1 MSKPS
6 NNNFSVFVSRLF
18 YNFVRITGA
27 LPGLVWLR
35 PRILYEIPA
44 ARKHVRGGALIVS
57 NHISILDPVYL
68 MFAVWYRRL
77 RFICIKEFYEGKFR
91 SLIFRLGR
99 CIPID
104 RENVTMDTLREIVS
118 GLKDGDLITIFPEGH
133 INESGEA
140 VERFKSGAVLM
151 STMGARPILPIYID
165 KPRRPLSRLTAVIG
179 EPMDPA
185 SEYGRRPTSEQL
197 QAFSERLQQ
206 KELELRKLAEERK
219 RNDRKL

>member
-35 PRILYEIPA
+35 PRILYESPA
-44 ARKHVRGGALIVS
+44 AQKRMKGGALIVC
-57 NHISILDPVYL
+57 NHISLLDPVYV
-68 MFAVWYRRL
+68 MFAVWYRRI
-77 RFICIKEFYEGKFR
+77 RFICLKEFYNGRFS

-104 RENVTMDTLREIVS
+104 RENVSMDTLREVVS
-118 GLKDGDLITIFPEGH
+118 GLKGGDLITIFPEGH

-140 VERFKSGAVLM
+140 MERFKSGAVLM
-151 STMGARPILPIYID
+151 STMGTRPILPVYID
-165 KPRRPLSRLTAVIG
+165 KPKRLLSRLTAVIG
-179 EPMDPA
+179 EPMDPV

-197 QAFSERLQQ
+197 QAFSDRLQE
-206 KELELRKLAEERK
+206 KELELMQLAEERK
-219 RNDRKL
+219 TK

>member
-1 MSKPS
+1 MSKLTNHNS
-6 NNNFSVFVSRLF
+6 SVFVSRLF

-35 PRILYEIPA
+35 PRILYESPA
-44 ARKHVRGGALIVS
+44 ARKRVRGGALIVS
-57 NHISILDPVYL
+57 NHISFLDPVYL

-77 RFICIKEFYEGKFR
+77 RFICIKEFYNGRFS

-104 RENVTMDTLREIVS
+104 RENVSMDTLREIVS

-133 INESGEA
+133 INDSGE
-140 VERFKSGAVLM
+140 VMERFKSGAVLM

-165 KPRRPLSRLTAVIG
+165 KPKRPLSRLTAVIG
-179 EPMDPA
+179 EPMDPV
-185 SEYGRRPTSEQL
+185 SEIGRRPTSEQL
-197 QAFSERLQQ
+197 QAFSERLRE
-206 KELELRKLAEERK
+206 KELELMQLAEERK
-219 RNDRKL
+219 TK